1 MIRWWPLAVRWTF
14 LWGEWIT
21 SIRSY
26 LNHPTSVIGLPCVWD
41 PTRQAP
47 LSLSFHLISP
57 HLAISLLK
65 TVFLALSFLMYLL
78 YLVACALGVASH
90 YGRPQTCYTVKPPS
104 KMGRALVQESGNF
117 GSSPSSAIHKLC
129 DLENSLHIS
138 GSQILPPHDLFASFH
153 L

>member
-1 MIRWWPLAVRWTF
+1 
-14 LWGEWIT
+14 
-21 SIRSY
+21 
-26 LNHPTSVIGLPCVWD
+26 
-41 PTRQAP
+41 
-47 LSLSFHLISP
+47 
-57 HLAISLLK
+57 
-65 TVFLALSFLMYLL
+65 MYLL

-129 DLENSLHIS
+129 DLENSLHVS